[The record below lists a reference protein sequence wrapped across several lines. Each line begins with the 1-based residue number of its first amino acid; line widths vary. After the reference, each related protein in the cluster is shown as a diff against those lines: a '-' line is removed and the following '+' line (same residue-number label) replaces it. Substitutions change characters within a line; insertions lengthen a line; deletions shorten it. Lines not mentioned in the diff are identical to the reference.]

1 MANFVVIGIPGDPQL
16 YLADLGAGTISP
28 LAPPAGSNLGI
39 ADQLRNVGAT
49 IIKGVNLAVTVGS
62 AGDAANGRL
71 DEAASIRLDEG
82 PASGRLDEAPAG
94 GRLDE

>member
-1 MANFVVIGIPGDPQL
+1 MTNFVVIGVPGNSQL

-28 LAPPAGSNLGI
+28 LAAPAGSDLGT
-39 ADQLRNVGAT
+39 ADQLRNAGAT
-49 IIKGVNLAVTVGS
+49 IIKGVNLAVAVGS
-62 AGDAANGRL
+62 SADAANGRL